1 MNNMNNSATKLS
13 TKDLLAIKDQLE
25 AEQLTINKLQE
36 YEAKLDDPGLKTMCK
51 DMINSHKNHYNTL
64 VKHLEC

>member
-1 MNNMNNSATKLS
+1 MNNMNNCVPKLS
-13 TKDLLAIKDQLE
+13 VKDLLVIKDQLE

-36 YEAKLDDPGLKTMCK
+36 YEAKLDDPGLKNMCK
-51 DMINSHKNHYNTL
+51 DMIKSHKNHYNTL